1 MDLQT
6 ELRVFISTQAPA
18 YAPLV
23 NTVFTGVPEEVVLR
37 LDPSDAV
44 PVRYMDGTIAGLQTF
59 SLLAKSKNQ
68 ATARNYLDTARWSL
82 DLSAMQQLT
91 GALFGKISA
100 VATPTFVSKSD
111 ASEYVYS
118 ASFELEYFTE

>member
-6 ELRVFISTQAPA
+6 ELRTFTAAKTSP
-18 YAPLV
+18 YAAIV
-23 NTVFTGVPEEVVLR
+23 NTVFTGAPEEIVLR

-44 PVRYMDGTIAGLQTF
+44 PVRYMDGSIAGVQSF
-59 SLLAKSKNQ
+59 SILAKSKNQ
-68 ATARNYLDTARWSL
+68 ATARNYLDAARWAL

-91 GALFGKISA
+91 GALFGRMYA
-100 VATPTFVSKSD
+100 TATPVFVSKSD

-118 ASFELEYFTE
+118 ASFEIEYFAD